1 VNGTRK
7 ALAFSFFEKYTAI
20 VIYAVGSAV
29 MSRILTPQDIGL
41 FSVGFALTALVS
53 QFRDFGVATYLIQEP
68 DLTAQKVRAA
78 LGMSVVTSLA
88 VGLIL
93 VIASG
98 FAGAIY
104 HQPEVKWVI
113 LITAISLI
121 FIPFNSITTMWL
133 RRQMMYGQIYRMTL
147 VGALAQTIVTIGL
160 GVMGWGYLSMAWG
173 SVANSVGIALAGI
186 PYWPRQYGY
195 YPSFRSWGPIASLGF
210 YTTVGNL
217 GEEITPRSA
226 DLFVG
231 RMLGMAGLGQF
242 SRASSLV
249 GFVTNSLITAGMPV
263 ALSVLALKS
272 RANEE
277 IHEAYL
283 TATSYLTVIAWPVF
297 VFTAIMAFQIIRILF
312 GPQWDFAVPP
322 ARILALGG
330 VVTALTAIHPS
341 VFQAVGAMKQRMYVQ
356 LIMTPIQVAVFFVAA
371 HFGLAW
377 VAFASV
383 ISSVVEFVP
392 SQIAVNRIANVT
404 MGDVAA
410 SVMGSFFVSIGSAIL
425 PLLLLVVVPANEN
438 NVIVTL
444 ALASMA
450 ATIGWLGSVYALKH
464 PIRNEVSS
472 TFALLRSHICRL
484 T

>member
-1 VNGTRK
+1 VTGTRK

-20 VIYAVGSAV
+20 AIYAVSSAV

-68 DLTAQKVRAA
+68 NLTTQKVRAA
-78 LGMSVVTSLA
+78 LGMSMVTSLA
-88 VGLIL
+88 VGLVL
-93 VIASG
+93 MIASG
-98 FAGAIY
+98 IAGKIY
-104 HQPEVKWVI
+104 HQPGVKWVI

-133 RRQMMYGQIYRMTL
+133 RRQMMYGPIYRMTL
-147 VGALAQTIVTIGL
+147 VGALAQTVVTIGL

-186 PYWPRQYGY
+186 RYWPREYGFL
-195 YPSFRSWGPIASLGF
+195 PSFRAWGPIASLGF
-210 YTTVGNL
+210 YGTVGNL
-217 GEEITPRSA
+217 GEEITPRST

-231 RMLGMAGLGQF
+231 RILGLAGLGQF

-249 GFVTNSLITAGMPV
+249 GFVTNSLITAAMPV
-263 ALSVLALKS
+263 ALSVLALKR

-283 TATSYLTVIAWPVF
+283 KSTSYLTVIVWPVF
-297 VFTAIMAFQIIRILF
+297 VFTAIMSFQIIRILF
-312 GPQWDFAVPP
+312 GHQWDIAVLP

-330 VVTALTAIHPS
+330 LLTALTALHPS

-356 LIMTPIQVAVFFVAA
+356 LIMTPVQVAVFFVAA

-383 ISSVVEFVP
+383 VSSLVEFVP

-404 MGDVAA
+404 MGDIAA
-410 SVMGSFFVSIGSAIL
+410 SVMGSFYVSIGSAIL
-425 PLLLLVVVPANEN
+425 PLLLLAVFPASGN

-444 ALASMA
+444 LLASLA

-464 PIRNEVSS
+464 PIRSEVSS
-472 TFALLRSHICRL
+472 TFALLRSHMRRF